1 MGPRPGRAAAA
12 IWRRRVVAVMAGAGA
27 WALLLGLSACSPTL
41 DWRQVRPEGW
51 GLVLAL
57 PCRPAAQTRQ
67 VALAGP
73 AVDVH
78 LLACAADGHTFAVVS
93 ADVADPARVGPALL
107 ALADAARANVQGTAS
122 LGSPAVV
129 AGMTPHPAARR
140 WQLRGQLPDGQP
152 VQEQVLVFS
161 HGTRVFQATLAGP
174 VAGDAL
180 AAAFF
185 DAIEV
190 PQ

>member
-1 MGPRPGRAAAA
+1 MGRATNRRMLAVGICAAT
-12 IWRRRVVAVMAGAGA
+12 
-27 WALLLGLSACSPTL
+27 LGLPGCSPTL

-51 GLVLAL
+51 GLALAM

-73 AVDVH
+73 AIELQ

-107 ALADAARANVQGTAS
+107 ALAAAARANVQGTAS
-122 LGSPAVV
+122 QDRPATV
-129 AGMTPHPAARR
+129 AGMTPQPAARR
-140 WQLRGQLPDGQP
+140 WRLSGHLPDGQP

-174 VAGDAL
+174 AAGEAL

>member
-1 MGPRPGRAAAA
+1 MGRAANRRAA
-12 IWRRRVVAVMAGAGA
+12 PVYRRSWTAVGICAAA
-27 WALLLGLSACSPTL
+27 LGLSACSPPL

-51 GLVLAL
+51 GLVLAM

-73 AVDVH
+73 TVELH

-93 ADVADPARVGPALL
+93 ADVADPRRVGPALL
-107 ALADAARANVQGTAS
+107 ALAAAARANVQGTAS
-122 LGSPAVV
+122 RDRPAAV
-129 AGMTPHPAARR
+129 AGMTPQPAARR
-140 WQLRGQLPDGQP
+140 WRLSGQLPDGQS

-161 HGTRVFQATLAGP
+161 HGTRVFRATLAGP